1 MLMKKYIGIFNDG
14 KPVMRLSTPVDAPE
28 ILMERMSIL
37 YEGALKGT
45 LREGD
50 YVAWEYEFPE

>member
-1 MLMKKYIGIFNDG
+1 MKKYIGIFNDG